1 MSDRAG
7 FPFSVSRQ
15 RDVRGASRR
24 GARLEDG
31 RRGIRQLPWKRVLQI
46 VVSLFLLLGLV
57 CSAPWLMNWLNQPI
71 ARVEVHAGFEHLSR
85 DRVEQKLY
93 PLIRQ
98 RFFFLELKEMR
109 QVLLNMPWVKN
120 ASVRRH
126 WPDSIQVSLEEQQP
140 VARWGSRH
148 LISNEGE
155 VFTPEDIAAFSM
167 MPILDGSEGA
177 AAEVMQQYL
186 AISQLLRPM
195 GLKLKTLKRSESGS
209 WRFTVGHVEVNIGR
223 DRKMERLQ
231 RFVRLYH
238 AELESRWKQV
248 RRVDLRYLNGASVAW
263 NGAPLA
269 EVTKQADSDS

>member
-1 MSDRAG
+1 M
-7 FPFSVSRQ
+7 
-15 RDVRGASRR
+15 
-24 GARLEDG
+24 
-31 RRGIRQLPWKRVLQI
+31 PWKRVLQT
-46 VVSLFLLLGLV
+46 VVSLFLFLGLV
-57 CSAPWLMNWLNQPI
+57 GSAPWLMNWLNQPI

-85 DRVEQKLY
+85 EQVEQKLH
-93 PLIRQ
+93 PLLQ
-98 RFFFLELKEMR
+98 ERFFALELQEMR
-109 QVLLNMPWVKN
+109 QVLLDMPWVKD

-126 WPDSIQVSLEEQQP
+126 WPDSVQVSLEEQQP
-140 VARWGSRH
+140 VARWGSHH
-148 LISNEGE
+148 LISNEGD
-155 VFTPEDIAAFSM
+155 VFAPEDIAAFSL
-167 MPILDGSEGA
+167 MPVLDGPEES

-238 AELESRWKQV
+238 ARLESLWKQV

-263 NGAPLA
+263 NGTLLTEGA
-269 EVTKQADSDS
+269 K